1 MLATLKNMFDKK
13 SYEAAVKNDDK
24 ESIGVFVGEL
34 FNTFKVPIYR
44 VASSILK
51 STGLAEDVVQNVF
64 VDILKN
70 PACLVGVNNIA
81 AYLMSAAKHNAV
93 HIKED
98 LLRGASLESDVESE
112 DPQPDESDYLLRLMD
127 TVLDEEEKVICML
140 RYGSGLKAN
149 EIAKLLGIGA
159 NSVYGK
165 AHRGLA
171 KLKKEAKKHVH

>member
-1 MLATLKNMFDKK
+1 MFDKE
-13 SYEAAVKNDDK
+13 SYSIAVKNNDK
-24 ESIGVFVGEL
+24 DSIAVLVEDL
-34 FNTFKVPIYR
+34 FKAFKVPINR
-44 VASSILK
+44 IAASILK
-51 STGLAEDVVQNVF
+51 STGLADDVVQNVF
-64 VDILKN
+64 VDILRN
-70 PACLVGVNNIA
+70 PACLVGVDNIA
-81 AYLMSAAKHNAV
+81 AYLMSAAKHNAL

-98 LLRGASLESDVESE
+98 LLRGTSLESDVEYE
-112 DPQPDESDYLLRLMD
+112 DPQPDDSDYLLRLMD
-127 TVLDEEEKVICML
+127 TVLDEDEKVICML